1 MKKMVLIVSVLL
13 FAGSLLA
20 KEHPPKH
27 YLKHK
32 ISSGDK
38 RYATFHRALELLS
51 ERGAKVLVETGTS
64 RCGANNYGGDGGS
77 SMIFSKWAQ
86 DYNAEFFSVDIDQA
100 YLNNAR
106 SAVYKNLKNVN
117 PNLHFV
123 CSDSVTFLQNF
134 GKAIDFLYLDSYD
147 FEEHNPFP
155 SQHHH
160 LLEVCAAYP
169 FLTEDS
175 VVLIDDCGLPHGGK
189 GKLAAQFLMGR
200 GWKILENGYQVLLI
214 YPK

>member
-1 MKKMVLIVSVLL
+1 MILVVSVLL
-13 FAGSLLA
+13 FTSPIMG
-20 KEHPPKH
+20 KECVPKH
-27 YLKHK
+27 YLKNK
-32 ISSGDK
+32 LSSNDK
-38 RYATFHRALELLS
+38 RYATFHRTLELLS
-51 ERGAKVLVETGTS
+51 ERNAKVLIETGTS
-64 RCGANNYGGDGGS
+64 RCGASNYQGDGGS
-77 SMIFSKWAQ
+77 TILFSQWAQ
-86 DYNAEFFSVDIDQA
+86 VYGAEFFSVDIEQA

-106 SAVYKNLKNVN
+106 SAVYKELSSFY

-134 GKAIDFLYLDSYD
+134 GKTIDFLYLDSYD
-147 FEEHNPFP
+147 FEENNPFP

-175 VVLIDDCGLPHGGK
+175 VILIDDCALPHGGK
-189 GKLAAQFLMGR
+189 GKLAIDFLLER

-214 YPK
+214 YPH